1 MFQRF
6 LRFMLS
12 LILKGLKTKQ
22 MTNSIDDLIQRKV
35 LTNLDVNYR
44 ATLSV
49 NSSEIS
55 KVQYLLTFID
65 GKQLTFDLDYSKGSL
80 QILFVSTD
88 IIHMDILGSTILN
101 LTKAI
106 RHYEDELSS
115 YFEIRMKS
123 A

>member
-1 MFQRF
+1 
-6 LRFMLS
+6 
-12 LILKGLKTKQ
+12 